1 MITLPVDS
9 SSRSCSV
16 CVSVDDKPVAELLLN
31 NKLTHSR
38 TLLHVTRQVLR
49 HAGFAM
55 GDVSRLAVTVGPG
68 SYTGLRIGLS
78 FVKGLA
84 MPQNIPCV
92 GVSTLHA
99 LAYNLTSREGKVLSV
114 LDARAG
120 QVYAATFEIQGGEV
134 ARLTPDSACLL
145 SALEPLIEPGMMAVG
160 DGAKTAA
167 SFYALHSLQAAP
179 MEQMYLRA
187 SSVAAAAAFLPECSG
202 DDLVPNYHRKS
213 QAERER
219 EAKSEGR
226 NAL

>member
-1 MITLPVDS
+1 MITLAVDTS
-9 SSRSCSV
+9 SKSCSV
-16 CVSVDDKPVAELLLN
+16 CVSVDNKPVAELLLN

-38 TLLHVTRQVLR
+38 TLLQVTRQVLG
-49 HAGFAM
+49 HAGLAM

-99 LAYNLTSREGKVLSV
+99 LAYNLASRDGRVLSV

-120 QVYAATFEIQGGEV
+120 QVYAALFEIQSGIV
-134 ARLTPDSACLL
+134 TRLTPDSACLL
-145 SALEPLIEPGMMAVG
+145 STLETVLKPGTMAVG
-160 DGAKTAA
+160 DGSEMAA
-167 SFYALHSLQAAP
+167 RFFSHCKLQAAP
-179 MEQMYLRA
+179 MEQRYLRA
-187 SSVAAAAAFLPECSG
+187 SSLAAAAAFLPEVSG
-202 DDLVPNYHRKS
+202 DTLVPNYHRKS

-219 EAKSEGR
+219 EAKSEGS
-226 NAL
+226 NS